1 MRTVT
6 IQRTKAFAGS
16 MGAFKV
22 YIEDPLSGEVKI
34 NGTPCRKLGELKN
47 GEERNFVVGDEAAKI
62 YVINDLLTKNL
73 YNDFYQLPEGTEDIV
88 LSGKCSS
95 GLMTG
100 NVFRFDDNTGEEANE
115 NRKKHKAWGI
125 AIFIGA
131 VLILTVVNILLDYNF
146 VSKETFSADGFAI
159 TLDDTFTEE
168 SYEGVTRC
176 YASEDA
182 IIAIFKQPFSDQ
194 DREASQSQESYAME
208 LMALTVAENRT
219 SDYKLKTHGDL
230 VYFDY
235 TEEDSEDGSAYLCH
249 FFIVKG
255 EDAFW
260 IVNITV
266 MNEQADELND
276 EIFQW
281 ASSITLK

>member
-1 MRTVT
+1 MRNVT
-6 IQRTKAFAGS
+6 IIRTKAFAGS
-16 MGAFKV
+16 LGAFKV

-47 GEERNFVVGDEAAKI
+47 GEECNFVVGDEAAKI
-62 YVINDLLTKNL
+62 YVINDLLTKNF
-73 YNDFYQLPEGTEDIV
+73 YNDFYQLSEGTEDIV
-88 LSGKCSS
+88 LSGKCSGS
-95 GLMTG
+95 FIKG
-100 NVFRFDDNTGEEANE
+100 NVFRFDNNTDEAANK
-115 NRKKHKAWGI
+115 NRKKHNAWGI
-125 AIFIGA
+125 AIFVGA
-131 VLILTVVNILLDYNF
+131 VVILSVVNILMDFNF
-146 VSKETFSADGFAI
+146 VSKETFSGEGIAI
-159 TLDDTFTEE
+159 TLDDSFTEE
-168 SYEGVTRC
+168 SYEGVTHC
-176 YASEDA
+176 YSSEDA
-182 IIAIFKQPFSDQ
+182 IIAIFKQPFSTQ
-194 DREASQSQESYAME
+194 EHEAGLSQEAYAME
-208 LMALTVAENRT
+208 VMALTLAENRK

-235 TEEDSEDGSAYLCH
+235 IEEYSEDGSIYLCH
-249 FFIVKG
+249 FFIIKD